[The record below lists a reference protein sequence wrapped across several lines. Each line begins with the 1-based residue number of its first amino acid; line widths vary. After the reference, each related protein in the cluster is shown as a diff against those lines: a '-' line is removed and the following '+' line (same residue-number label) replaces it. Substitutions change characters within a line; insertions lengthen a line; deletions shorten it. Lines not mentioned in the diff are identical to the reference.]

1 MSDLSTT
8 QLELFIGRSLAFC
21 AHPLTAWRVVSR
33 SWRLLIV
40 FAYFV
45 AAYATIL
52 SALLVL

>member
-1 MSDLSTT
+1 M
-8 QLELFIGRSLAFC
+8 FIGRSLAFC

-40 FAYFV
+40 VGYFV

-52 SALLVL
+52 GTLLVL